1 MPFITRMYARAQDRD
16 RITRFLSDASAGEPA
31 PGYWHVG
38 DVIWSM
44 YQNTVF
50 APEKSIRLWEDAA
63 TSALLGISWIET
75 GGDTGEMETMLTPAV
90 RATAEGAAIVAE
102 ALAWL
107 RQIATRR
114 RLTSAWARARDT
126 DIWQRGLL
134 TAHGFIRDDDHPAY
148 IHFRRPFTDAPLPDA
163 PLPDGFTV
171 RAVGGPDEWQRRV
184 DLHRVVWH
192 PSRVT
197 LEAYRR
203 LRGAPFYRPDLDL
216 VAVAPNGE
224 FASYCILWYD
234 ERTRVGE
241 YEPVG
246 AHPDWRRLGVTRAVL
261 IEGLRRL
268 RALGAGRA
276 IVLTGANNASA
287 IRLYESCG
295 FVAHDYERYYRA
307 GRAGRQ

>member
-1 MPFITRMYARAQDRD
+1 MPFTTRMYTRAEDRD
-16 RITRFLSDASAGEPA
+16 RITRFLSDASVGEPR

-44 YQNTVF
+44 YLHTTFEPQ
-50 APEKSIRLWEDAA
+50 KSIRLWEDA
-63 TSALLGISWIET
+63 TTGALLGISWIET
-75 GGDTGEMETMLTPAV
+75 GGDACEMETMLAPAV
-90 RATAEGAAIVAE
+90 RATAEGAAIVTE

-107 RQIATRR
+107 RRIAARR
-114 RLTSAWARARDT
+114 GLTTTWARARDS
-126 DIWQRGLL
+126 DAWQIELL
-134 TAHGFIRDDDHPAY
+134 AGHGFARDDTHPAY
-148 IHFRRPFTDAPLPDA
+148 VHFRRPFTNDPLPDA
-163 PLPDGFTV
+163 PLPEGFTV

-184 DLHRVVWH
+184 DLHRLVWR

-203 LRGAPFYRPDLDL
+203 LRAAPFYRPDLDL
-216 VAVAPNGE
+216 VVVAPNG
-224 FASYCILWYD
+224 ALVSYCILWYD

-246 AHPDWRRLGVTRAVL
+246 AHPDWRRQGATRAVL

-268 RALGAGRA
+268 RALGAERA
-276 IVLTGANNASA
+276 IVLTGVNNAPA
-287 IRLYESCG
+287 IHLYESCG

-307 GRAGRQ
+307 